1 MLPSFC
7 SSINKPLVVCS
18 KEFYLC
24 AGVFTIFMKNAESA
38 GMGLTGLGESVINKI
53 LLWGQ
58 QRESGRKCSIIVLII
73 FNCISI

>member
-24 AGVFTIFMKNAESA
+24 AGGVFTIFMKNAESA
-38 GMGLTGLGESVINKI
+38 GMGLTGLGWSVINKI
-53 LLWGQ
+53 LLQGQ
-58 QRESGRKCSIIVLII
+58 QRERVGGSAALLY
-73 FNCISI
+73 